1 MTAAPAGTSGAPPEA
16 GSGRPA
22 VRRPDRR
29 TQARIAAVQALY
41 QLSATDAAPDDVVD
55 EFHLHRM
62 REAGP
67 AAIADRALFR
77 EIVRGACGDRA
88 ALNRMIG
95 ESLSEDWTL
104 ERMDRVLV
112 ALLNAGA
119 WELLGRADTPARVVI
134 AEYVDVARVFF
145 DMREP
150 AFVNGVLDRLARTLR
165 SGEFTEDSNSSKAAE
180 IGNLAPVAD
189 KDGVDKDGVDKAG
202 ADKAGPATGGAA
214 EPEA

>member
-1 MTAAPAGTSGAPPEA
+1 MTAAPAGTSDALPEA

-22 VRRPDRR
+22 ARRFDRR

-41 QLSATDAAPDDVVD
+41 QLGATDAVPDDVVD

-67 AAIADRALFR
+67 AAAADKALFE

-88 ALNRMIG
+88 ALNRMIA
-95 ESLSEDWTL
+95 ESLSENWAL

-119 WELLGRADTPARVVI
+119 WELLGRAETPARVVI
-134 AEYVDVARVFF
+134 AEYVNVARVFF
-145 DMREP
+145 DKREP

-165 SGEFTEDSNSSKAAE
+165 SGEFSEGSEASEPTDIRNS
-180 IGNLAPVAD
+180 
-189 KDGVDKDGVDKAG
+189 
-202 ADKAGPATGGAA
+202 GPAGDEVGPVVGGAA
-214 EPEA
+214 GPEA

>member
-1 MTAAPAGTSGAPPEA
+1 MAAAPAGTSGATPDA
-16 GSGRPA
+16 GSVRRA
-22 VRRPDRR
+22 ARRPDRR

-41 QLSATDAAPDDVVD
+41 QLSATDAAPDEVVD
-55 EFHLHRM
+55 EFHVHRM
-62 REAGP
+62 RESGP
-67 AAIADRALFR
+67 AAAADKDLFQ

-95 ESLSEDWTL
+95 ESLSQNWTL

-119 WELLGRADTPARVVI
+119 WELLGRAETPARVVI

-145 DMREP
+145 DKREP

-165 SGEFTEDSNSSKAAE
+165 PGEFDDDPAAFEAKEIRNSAPAGNEARSAA
-180 IGNLAPVAD
+180 
-189 KDGVDKDGVDKAG
+189 
-202 ADKAGPATGGAA
+202 GGAA
-214 EPEA
+214 EPET

>member
-1 MTAAPAGTSGAPPEA
+1 MTSAPAGTSGAPPEA
-16 GSGRPA
+16 GSGRPT
-22 VRRPDRR
+22 VRRPDGHPDRR

-41 QLSATDAAPDDVVD
+41 QLSATDAAPDEVVD

-67 AAIADRALFR
+67 AAIADKALFR

-95 ESLSEDWTL
+95 ESLSESWTL

-119 WELLGRADTPARVVI
+119 WELLGRAETPARVVI

-145 DMREP
+145 DKREP

-165 SGEFTEDSNSSKAAE
+165 SGEFAEDPNSSEGEE
-180 IGNLAPVAD
+180 IGNFAD
-189 KDGVDKDGVDKAG
+189 GTDRVGTER
-202 ADKAGPATGGAA
+202 AGPATGGAA

>member
-1 MTAAPAGTSGAPPEA
+1 MTAAPAGTSGAAPDA
-16 GSGRPA
+16 GSVRRADRRADRRPG
-22 VRRPDRR
+22 RRPDRR

-41 QLSATDAAPDDVVD
+41 QLSATDAAPDEVVD
-55 EFHLHRM
+55 EFHVHRM
-62 REAGP
+62 PEAGR
-67 AAIADRALFR
+67 AAAADKGLFE

-119 WELLGRADTPARVVI
+119 WELLGRAETPARVVI
-134 AEYVDVARVFF
+134 AEYVDVAGVFF
-145 DMREP
+145 DKREP

-165 SGEFTEDSNSSKAAE
+165 SGEFDGDPPSLEAGEIRDSAPAA
-180 IGNLAPVAD
+180 GTAR
-189 KDGVDKDGVDKAG
+189 
-202 ADKAGPATGGAA
+202 PAAGGAA

>member
-1 MTAAPAGTSGAPPEA
+1 MTAAAAETSDALPEA
-16 GSGRPA
+16 GSGRPFA
-22 VRRPDRR
+22 RRHDRR

-67 AAIADRALFR
+67 VAAADKALFE

-88 ALNRMIG
+88 ALNRMIA
-95 ESLSEDWTL
+95 ESLSENWAL

-119 WELLGRADTPARVVI
+119 WELLGREETPARVVI

-145 DMREP
+145 DKREP
-150 AFVNGVLDRLARTLR
+150 AFVNGVLDRLARVLR
-165 SGEFTEDSNSSKAAE
+165 SGEFGKEPEASGATDIRNS
-180 IGNLAPVAD
+180 APTAD
-189 KDGVDKDGVDKAG
+189 N
-202 ADKAGPATGGAA
+202 AGPAAGEAA
-214 EPEA
+214 GPEA

>member
-1 MTAAPAGTSGAPPEA
+1 MTAAPAGSGGVPPEA
-16 GSGRPA
+16 GSGVGSGRPPA
-22 VRRPDRR
+22 RRPDRRPDRR

-41 QLSATDAAPDDVVD
+41 QLSATDAAPEDVVD

-62 REAGP
+62 RESGP
-67 AAIADRALFR
+67 AAAADKALFE

-95 ESLSEDWTL
+95 ESLSENWAL

-119 WELLGRADTPARVVI
+119 WELLGRAGTPARVVI

-145 DMREP
+145 DKREP

-165 SGEFTEDSNSSKAAE
+165 TGEFSDDPESCEAAE
-180 IGNLAPVAD
+180 IQESA
-189 KDGVDKDGVDKAG
+189 
-202 ADKAGPATGGAA
+202 AGPDKVPRDNIGPAAGGAA